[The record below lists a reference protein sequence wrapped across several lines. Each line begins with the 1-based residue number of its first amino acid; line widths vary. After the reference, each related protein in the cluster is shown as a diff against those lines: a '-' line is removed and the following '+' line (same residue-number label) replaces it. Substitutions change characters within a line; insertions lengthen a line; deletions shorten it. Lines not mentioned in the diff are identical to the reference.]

1 MHSSILNQKG
11 PFHRITSGF
20 ALVLLLLILCQCAPS
35 DTIANHPFLHGLD
48 FKGFE
53 QKGPL
58 LIYNRKNIF
67 EYMNGE
73 AENYL
78 PNGFIFLYV
87 GKFLVQGRDAEMLM
101 EVYDM
106 GSSKGAGSLFRI
118 YARPP
123 GEALAGIGEKAWR
136 SKSRCVFHWGPYFIR
151 VTANPAAGPDFLPSS
166 DNIEALARDAD
177 RVLRK

>member
-11 PFHRITSGF
+11 PFNRMTSRA
-20 ALVLLLLILCQCAPS
+20 ALVLLLLFLCQCAQS
-35 DTIANHPFLHGLD
+35 NTIADHPFLHGFD
-48 FKGFE
+48 FKDFG

-58 LIYNRKNIF
+58 LIYNRQNIF

-78 PNGFIFLYV
+78 PNGLILLYV
-87 GKFLVQGRDAEMLM
+87 GKFLAKGRDAEMLM

-106 GSSKGAGSLFRI
+106 GSSKGAGSLFSI

-123 GEALAGIGEKAWR
+123 GEALAVIGDNAWK
-136 SKSRCVFHWGPYFIR
+136 SKSRCVFHRGPYFIR
-151 VTANPAAGPDFLPSS
+151 ITGNPAAGSDFWPSP
-166 DNIEALARDAD
+166 DNIVALARDAD
-177 RVLRK
+177 RVLGK

>member
-11 PFHRITSGF
+11 PFHRITATA
-20 ALVLLLLILCQCAPS
+20 ALVLLLLILCQCS
-35 DTIANHPFLHGLD
+35 QSNTIADHPFLHGLE
-48 FKGFE
+48 FKSFE

-78 PNGFIFLYV
+78 PNGFIILYV

-123 GEALAGIGEKAWR
+123 GEALAGIWEGAWK
-136 SKSRCVFHWGPYFIR
+136 SKSRCVFHRGPYFIR
-151 VTANPAAGPDFLPSS
+151 VTANPATGPDFLPSP

-177 RVLRK
+177 RVLKK

>member
-1 MHSSILNQKG
+1 MHGSILNQKG
-11 PFHRITSGF
+11 PFHSITSRIT
-20 ALVLLLLILCQCAPS
+20 LVLLLLFLCRCAQS
-35 DTIANHPFLHGLD
+35 NTIAEHPFIHGLD
-48 FKGFE
+48 FKGFG

-58 LIYNRKNIF
+58 LIYNPKNIF

-78 PNGFIFLYV
+78 PNGFILLYV
-87 GKFLVQGRDAEMLM
+87 GKFIVKGRDAEMLM

-106 GSSKGAGSLFRI
+106 GSSKGVESLFRI

-123 GEALAGIGEKAWR
+123 GEALSGIGENAWK
-136 SKSRCVFHWGPYFIR
+136 SKSRCVFHRGPYFIR
-151 VTANPAAGPDFLPSS
+151 ITGNPAAGPDLRPSP

-177 RVLRK
+177 RVLGK

>member
-1 MHSSILNQKG
+1 MHISILNQKG
-11 PFHRITSGF
+11 PFYRITSGV

-35 DTIANHPFLHGLD
+35 DTIADHPFLHGLD

-106 GSSKGAGSLFRI
+106 GSSKGAGSLFSI

-123 GEALAGIGEKAWR
+123 GEALAGIGKDAWK
-136 SKSRCVFHWGPYFIR
+136 SKSRCVFHRDSYFIR
-151 VTANPAAGPDFLPSS
+151 ITANPAAGPEFQPSPG
-166 DNIEALARDAD
+166 NIEALARDAD
-177 RVLRK
+177 RMLEK

>member
-123 GEALAGIGEKAWR
+123 GEALAGIGEEAWK
-136 SKSRCVFHWGPYFIR
+136 SKSRCVFHRGPYFIR
-151 VTANPAAGPDFLPSS
+151 VTADPTAGLDFRPSPE
-166 DNIEALARDAD
+166 DIEALAWEAN
-177 RVLRK
+177 RVLGK